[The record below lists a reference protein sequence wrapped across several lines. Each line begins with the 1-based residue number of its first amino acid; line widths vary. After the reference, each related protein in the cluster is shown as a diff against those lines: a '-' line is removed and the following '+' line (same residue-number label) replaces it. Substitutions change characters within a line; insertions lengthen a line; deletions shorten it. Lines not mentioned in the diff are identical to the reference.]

1 MTDKALRAQI
11 EKLQSQVTALE
22 QRLAARSDE
31 SRTAQDAAEMANRA
45 KSEFLANMSHELRT
59 PLNAILGFS
68 EIIHNEMLGR
78 IENDHYREYVG
89 DIHSSGQHLLSII
102 NDILDLSKIEAGRA
116 ELDEEVFDAASAL
129 DSSVRLVKER
139 AETSHIKLSVELSGA
154 ERRLRG
160 DQRKFKQIIINLL
173 SNAVKFTPEA
183 GSVTV
188 SAAVGSDGGFEI
200 TVSDT
205 GIGMD
210 SDEIE
215 IALTAFG
222 QVDGALAR
230 KHEGTGLGLPLARSL
245 TELHDGRLEI
255 ESAPGVG
262 TTVTVHLPP
271 ERLVA

>member
-11 EKLQSQVTALE
+11 EALQSQVTALE
-22 QRLAARSDE
+22 QRLVARENE

-102 NDILDLSKIEAGRA
+102 NDILDLSKIEAGHV
-116 ELDEEVFDAASAL
+116 ELDEEVFDAASVL

-139 AETSHIKLSVELSGA
+139 AETSHVRLSVELSGA
-154 ERRLRG
+154 RRSLRG
-160 DQRKFKQIIINLL
+160 DQRKIKQIIINLL
-173 SNAVKFTPEA
+173 SNAVKFTPAA

-200 TVSDT
+200 AVSDT
-205 GIGMD
+205 GIGMN
-210 SDEIE
+210 SDQVE

-262 TTVTVHLPP
+262 TTVTVCLPP